1 MKEHHLKK
9 RFKDEISNIL
19 LSEKDLE
26 KALKPL
32 KGIYHSIGLS
42 LSPAFSFK
50 LELIET
56 KSIRYSVFYEGSPD
70 MSKHTIM
77 ITNESYEAYLWT
89 DCNGWCLDDHY
100 YDIEEISFQL
110 SNAPIMN
117 KVPENVREL
126 KKLLDDKYWSF
137 NNGQLPSFEGD
148 KPKDDDEV
156 LSWDSAYV
164 LTDTRLDNLASMK
177 REEWDELCAR
187 EQNWFKQ

>member
-19 LSEKDLE
+19 QSEKDLE
-26 KALKPL
+26 EALKPL
-32 KGIYHSIGLS
+32 KGIYRSIGLS
-42 LSPAFSFK
+42 LSPAFPFK

-56 KSIRYSVFYEGSPD
+56 ESIRYSVFYEGSPD

-77 ITNESYEAYLWT
+77 ITNEGYEAYLWT
-89 DCNGWCLDDHY
+89 DCDGWCLDDDY

-110 SNAPIMN
+110 SNAPIIN

-137 NNGQLPSFEGD
+137 NKGQLPSFEGD

-164 LTDTRLDNLASMK
+164 LTGTSLDNLASMK
-177 REEWDELCAR
+177 REEWDELCTR